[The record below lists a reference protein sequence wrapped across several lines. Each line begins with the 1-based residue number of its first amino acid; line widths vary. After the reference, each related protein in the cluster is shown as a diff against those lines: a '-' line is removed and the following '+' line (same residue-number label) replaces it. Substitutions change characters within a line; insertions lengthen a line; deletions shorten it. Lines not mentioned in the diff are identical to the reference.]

1 MFEFVRSQLPVRWF
15 AYLLA
20 RCAGVD
26 CVGLMLAH
34 ELISASPNETN
45 MTRGRP
51 RRSDG
56 HHKMSG
62 FDLSRQQ
69 SPGFCRGM
77 SPSRHLLHS
86 AAKAVVIR
94 GQRLRLQP
102 ADHLTQLLFA
112 EFFGLGFQREV
123 VIGHSFLLLSSM
135 AGNMHSFKSR
145 SCDHHHVWSDFVT
158 IVWTKVM
165 TDRRREAAA

>member
-1 MFEFVRSQLPVRWF
+1 
-15 AYLLA
+15 
-20 RCAGVD
+20 
-26 CVGLMLAH
+26 
-34 ELISASPNETN
+34 

-56 HHKMSG
+56 YHEMSG

-123 VIGHSFLLLSSM
+123 AHRSLLSV
-135 AGNMHSFKSR
+135 AIIDG
-145 SCDHHHVWSDFVT
+145 
-158 IVWTKVM
+158 
-165 TDRRREAAA
+165 REYALLQEPEL